1 MMHNTGIKP
10 GSADTATGALSVTGP
25 QPVWMT
31 LDEAR
36 ERAFTGE
43 VVFEVDPEVLAYLD
57 NGVVYY
63 AERTSDAP
71 LGRRLLDAGVVDAS
85 QLERGTV
92 RVGDVE
98 HLGRL
103 FDREP
108 SVDRDA
114 VLVVTETA
122 TEDLISH
129 LANAAVATVRVTA
142 YRHHPS
148 GIHRWFVAQ
157 LESPAS
163 LRPVGSSNQLDSTVI
178 EELPA
183 LSVIPDDEL
192 RIEWDD
198 IDEVL
203 LAPEPESATDDFEPV
218 LDAAAPD
225 HGEPLVD
232 VPAPMADEPEMIE
245 IEFGGHAAAD
255 GTDLA
260 EEPTADESDG
270 DATSFVDVAPSDD
283 IAPVHVDAFDDDFE
297 YQVTWPDGTAEP
309 VEAEAS
315 EPTEDSVITEID
327 DGELHFEMPELEVS
341 DDDAIADDVPD
352 DVADAVRR
360 AIAAIESA
368 SVDSSSVPVAELAS
382 DEPVVVDTFD
392 ADLGLAAD
400 TDADSRADTEITTQ
414 VEALAPPEDVEPAPA
429 PAGMGA
435 FAPPTMDMRAEVMYA
450 RAEEAAGEPVASS
463 VEPSLPTPGVAS
475 VVFVDDEPEEDS
487 GNERT
492 SALRRLIGSLRRKD
506 H

>member
-1 MMHNTGIKP
+1 MMHNTGFKP
-10 GSADTATGALSVTGP
+10 GSAESATGALSVTGP

-43 VVFEVDPEVLAYLD
+43 VVFEVEPEVLAYLD

-71 LGRRLLDAGVVDAS
+71 LGRRLLDAGVVDTS

-108 SVDRDA
+108 TVDRDA
-114 VLVVTETA
+114 VLVLTETA
-122 TEDLISH
+122 TEDLIAE
-129 LANAAVATVRVTA
+129 LANAAVTTVRVTA

-157 LESPAS
+157 LESPAA

-178 EELPA
+178 EELPSLNVVA
-183 LSVIPDDEL
+183 DDEL

-203 LAPEPESATDDFEPV
+203 LTPEPDVAADGFEPV
-218 LDAAAPD
+218 RDVQPVD
-225 HGEPLVD
+225 RGEPVVD
-232 VPAPMADEPEMIE
+232 APMADEPEEIE
-245 IEFGGHAAAD
+245 IDFGGQD
-255 GTDLA
+255 VIDDVDLA
-260 EEPTADESDG
+260 EAPTVDESDE
-270 DATSFVDVAPSDD
+270 DTSV
-283 IAPVHVDAFDDDFE
+283 DDDFE

-309 VEAEAS
+309 VEVEAL
-315 EPTEDSVITEID
+315 EPTEHAAITEAD
-327 DGELHFEMPELEVS
+327 DGALHFEMPELEVS
-341 DDDAIADDVPD
+341 DEAADDDVPD

-360 AIAAIESA
+360 AIAAIETA
-368 SVDSSSVPVAELAS
+368 SVNPPSVPVAELAP

-392 ADLGLAAD
+392 ADLDLAAETDADTRAD
-400 TDADSRADTEITTQ
+400 TDADTEITTQ
-414 VEALAPPEDVEPAPA
+414 IEIVAPPDDVEPMPA
-429 PAGMGA
+429 PAGLGA

-450 RAEEAAGEPVASS
+450 RAEEAAAEPAASS
-463 VEPSLPTPGVAS
+463 DEPSLPTPSVAS
-475 VVFVDDEPEEDS
+475 VVVYDDEPEPEDES

-492 SALRRLIGSLRRKD
+492 SALRRLIGGLRRKD

>member
-1 MMHNTGIKP
+1 MMHNTGIKS
-10 GSADTATGALSVTGP
+10 GSAETATGALSVTGP

-36 ERAFTGE
+36 ERSFTGE

-71 LGRRLLDAGVVDAS
+71 LGRRLLDAGVVDTD

-122 TEDLISH
+122 TEDLIAE
-129 LANAAVATVRVTA
+129 LANAAVATIRVTA

-157 LESPAS
+157 LELPAA
-163 LRPVGSSNQLDSTVI
+163 LRPVGSQLDPTVI
-178 EELPA
+178 EELPG
-183 LSVIPDDEL
+183 LSITADDEL
-192 RIEWDD
+192 MIEWDD

-203 LAPEPESATDDFEPV
+203 LNSEPEVVAGDFEPV
-218 LDAAAPD
+218 LDD
-225 HGEPLVD
+225 RVLDQGESLVD
-232 VPAPMADEPEMIE
+232 ASAPSADEPEEIE
-245 IEFGGHAAAD
+245 IDFGVDATVD
-255 GTDLA
+255 GTELA
-260 EEPTADESDG
+260 EEPTADQYDG
-270 DATSFVDVAPSDD
+270 DTAPFVDVVPSEDS
-283 IAPVHVDAFDDDFE
+283 APVHVDALDDDFE
-297 YQVTWPDGTAEP
+297 FQVTWPDGTAEAVEAKVP
-309 VEAEAS
+309 VED
-315 EPTEDSVITEID
+315 PVITETD
-327 DGELHFEMPELEVS
+327 DGAFHFEMPELEVS
-341 DDDAIADDVPD
+341 DDDAAADEVPD

-368 SVDSSSVPVAELAS
+368 SVEPSSVPVDGLTS

-392 ADLGLAAD
+392 
-400 TDADSRADTEITTQ
+400 TEITTK
-414 VEALAPPEDVEPAPA
+414 VEVMAPPEVVEPAPA
-429 PAGMGA
+429 LEAPTPAGTGG

-450 RAEEAAGEPVASS
+450 WADPAAVDPAGQST
-463 VEPSLPTPGVAS
+463 EPSLPTPGVAS
-475 VVFVDDEPEEDS
+475 VIFVDDEPEEGS